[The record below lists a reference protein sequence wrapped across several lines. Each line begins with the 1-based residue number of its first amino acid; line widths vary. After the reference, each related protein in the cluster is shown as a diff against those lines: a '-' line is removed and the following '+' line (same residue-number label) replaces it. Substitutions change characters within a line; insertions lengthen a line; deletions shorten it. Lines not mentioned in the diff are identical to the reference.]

1 MNTPPA
7 TQPPEG
13 EWYEIR
19 LQGVLEQRW
28 AAWFDGMNLTAN
40 EDGSTTLRGALIDQ
54 AALHGVLQRL
64 RDLGIPLIA
73 VTQLQ
78 PSATPAPTHPAHPVD
93 RADPAGPP
101 AEPDSTSTHP
111 CTD

>member
-1 MNTPPA
+1 MNTLPA

-13 EWYEIR
+13 DWYEIR
-19 LQGVLEQRW
+19 LQAVLEQRW
-28 AAWFDGMNLTAN
+28 VAWFDGMNLTAN
-40 EDGSTTLRGALIDQ
+40 EDGSTTLRGPLIDQ

-73 VTQLQ
+73 VTQLK
-78 PSATPAPTHPAHPVD
+78 PSATPAPTDPVD
-93 RADPAGPP
+93 RADPADPP

>member
-78 PSATPAPTHPAHPVD
+78 PNGTPAPTHPAHPVD